1 MFNRLVIQV
10 RLKHVE
16 KIMVT
21 ANSASTEGEV
31 HVDEDVEDYD
41 YDNAGDAGDYCPGI
55 EGQEDAYGDGEER
68 AGEGLGVD
76 EALSTTGEERLG
88 ESGEGEYGG
97 ENLVEAPKTVDR
109 AALQIG

>member
-1 MFNRLVIQV
+1 MLQSYKFMPRVMKVLWQRAPLPIPTLHYSGHELV

-21 ANSASTEGEV
+21 ANSASTEAEV
-31 HVDEDVEDYD
+31 QVDEDVEDYD

-68 AGEGLGVD
+68 AVDGLGGD
-76 EALSTTGEERLG
+76 EAMA
-88 ESGEGEYGG
+88 
-97 ENLVEAPKTVDR
+97 V
-109 AALQIG
+109 

>member
-1 MFNRLVIQV
+1 
-10 RLKHVE
+10 
-16 KIMVT
+16 MVT
-21 ANSASTEGEV
+21 ANSALTEGEV

-76 EALSTTGEERLG
+76 EALSTTGEERP
-88 ESGEGEYGG
+88 GEYGG